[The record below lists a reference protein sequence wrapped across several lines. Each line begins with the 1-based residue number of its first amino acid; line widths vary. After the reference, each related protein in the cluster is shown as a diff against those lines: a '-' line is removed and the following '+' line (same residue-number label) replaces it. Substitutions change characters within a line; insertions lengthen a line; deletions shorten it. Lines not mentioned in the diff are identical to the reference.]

1 MELKP
6 IKIQKNTFRIPIN
19 DNEFIEINLNDQNF
33 LRNLKELKDVAT
45 NEYPKLE
52 SESSDENF
60 EELSNYCEKTSELL
74 DKIFGKGT
82 IKKVFD
88 VEVPTIDALA
98 DFVEQIRP
106 YLEKASEQIKEKIE
120 KRYSAY
126 EKRAET
132 RETRK

>member
-132 RETRK
+132 REMRK